1 MDSKLLILIR
11 TKRYKNPF
19 FKANV
24 FCNLLFTGQNVK
36 ELSNLHSQLL
46 KLGLVDGPSGLNC
59 ELLETLNQPFN
70 LPLDV
75 KNGHDDLTSESRGQ
89 FLPHCQNI
97 FSSLPSDILGSEGPV
112 VFGAGPQKDTVTQNI
127 FIHWQRPINQL
138 LGVSEIPELR
148 GNALGG
154 TRPTACGA

>member
-1 MDSKLLILIR
+1 M
-11 TKRYKNPF
+11 
-19 FKANV
+19 

-97 FSSLPSDILGSEGPV
+97 FSSLPSEIFGSELVLV
-112 VFGAGPQKDTVTQNI
+112 VTGALPQIDTVTQNI
-127 FIHWQRPINQL
+127 FIHGQRPINQL

-154 TRPTACGA
+154 TRPTAEGA